1 MSTNYK
7 MYLTFNNEK
16 ERLRIPELPEVI
28 EITAGSKNESID
40 IVGLGEI
47 TIFQD
52 RPALQIAFQ
61 SFFPAES
68 SLPQQSIDTLLRWKE
83 AKPKKPVHLI
93 VTGTKI
99 NMFCSIEN
107 LIYSEKG
114 GDVGT
119 LYYSLT
125 LKEYR
130 DVKVKTI
137 TMIGTKAVTNGGV
150 QRVDNRVQPKTYS
163 VKRGD
168 NLYNIAKAV
177 CGNAS
182 KWKEIA
188 SINGIK
194 TPYII
199 HPNQNLKLP
208 G

>member
-1 MSTNYK
+1 MSTNYQ

-28 EITAGSKNESID
+28 EVTAGTKNESID
-40 IVGLGEI
+40 IVGLGEV

-52 RPALQIAFQ
+52 RPALQITFQ

-68 SLPQQSIDTLLRWKE
+68 SSPQQSIDTMLRWKE
-83 AKPKKPVHLI
+83 AKKPVHLI

-107 LIYSEKG
+107 LVYSEKG

-119 LYYSLT
+119 IYFSLS

-130 DVKVKTI
+130 EVTVKSI
-137 TMIGTKAVTNGGV
+137 TVRGNTGVTSGGA
-150 QRVDNRVQPKTYS
+150 QRIDNRVQPKTYT
-163 VKRGD
+163 VKGGD
-168 NLYNIAKAV
+168 YLYKIAKME
-177 CGNAS
+177 CGNAN

-188 SINGIK
+188 SLNGISS
-194 TPYII
+194 PYTIR
-199 HPNQNLKLP
+199 PNQKLKLP